1 MRTIISRFCDFYLSH
16 YRISAV
22 VALVTLVFCSYWS
35 SKLTIDSNQLNL
47 LPQDLPQV
55 IEAKKITEMVGGTG
69 YIVLGLRMKERDE
82 GDKYLAQARIL
93 KHQGNEAEAGKMLNK
108 ANELYEKERPKH
120 LREAEELK
128 KASDEL
134 YEDLMKLKE
143 VKFIVH
149 KFSLEF
155 VKKKLLYYMKTD
167 DLREAFRR
175 IGIKREE
182 MIEKASPFY
191 IELEKKDYNLDLS
204 DIRKKYS
211 KLGKKEIIDDYYVSP
226 DRKMMIMTVKP
237 SFSMN
242 EIDKSRLL
250 IDVIKETV
258 AKRELGKRGIEVGFT
273 GTYVQ
278 YVDNYDSISKSLA
291 PTLWISMI
299 GIAAILWIFIRRIRI
314 ILSLLIS
321 LVFSIIVT
329 FGVTYI
335 VIGKL
340 NIITAIFGG
349 ILAGFGIDFGIQFIF
364 RFREE
369 FWHRQDMLAAIKES
383 IIETGSAAFSSTLTI
398 AVAFGVMIAS
408 EFRGFSEFGLI
419 SAYGII
425 ITAFSMFFLT
435 PLILVIFTKFMPGM
449 MAYLS
454 QKPSEKSDEQGEGG
468 YKRWDMP
475 KVARRILIFAPVI
488 VVIMGYFSSR
498 VGFDNDSRN
507 MLAADLASEIL
518 KEEIDLRYDI
528 AGDPMAVAT
537 DTIEE
542 AASLFDYLDPLEGKN
557 AEYIGQLVSLFSFI
571 PPPDQQTANEVLIR
585 EFAAANSQI
594 KLALIPPEYRQYWP
608 MYLNIVGQKPFDF
621 QDLPKY
627 VSSPFRSVE
636 TSKVQGWLTFIYPQ
650 VDKLFLAQDIQVLDE
665 IVGELNYPAVGR
677 RTILKMA
684 LNTAAWE
691 RKTGRRAAGAD
702 VRKPVLRLNLS
713 QRETNAV
720 VDMANRMTAPE
731 LHALKIL
738 PGIADVII
746 KNRPYKAVED
756 IQKAKWRARTTGSVI
771 LVAKFTKIVLKESQT
786 LIVGTIILVVGV
798 LFASFRGIVSS
809 LTALVPLV
817 IGMISM
823 LGAMALTNVK
833 LNYFNIIIVPIIIG
847 YGMNAGIFIMFRFFE
862 DRSVSKVLY
871 HTGAAIAASNLTSLA
886 GWGSLIIAVHPGIRS
901 MGYAACIG
909 IATTM
914 IASLVILPAILEV
927 IEERKPGWLKRG
939 RWPFSKTEVAYAS
952 ASTSVSSASPA
963 VDVHGEVHVPK
974 TTVRSKRKAPAKKSG
989 HRGGGSGKR

>member
-1 MRTIISRFCDFYLSH
+1 MRTIISRFCDFYLTH
-16 YRISAV
+16 YKASAAM
-22 VALVTLVFCSYWS
+22 ALAVLCVCAYFT

-55 IEAKKITEMVGGTG
+55 VEAKKITEMVGGTG

-82 GDKYLAQARIL
+82 GDKYLGQARIL
-93 KHQGNEAEAGKMLNK
+93 KHQGNEAEATKMLNK

-120 LREAEELK
+120 LQQAEALK

-155 VKKKLLYYMKTD
+155 VKKKLLYYMKTE

-226 DRKMMIMTVKP
+226 DRKMMIMTIKP

-250 IDVIKETV
+250 IELIKDTV
-258 AKRELGKRGIEVGFT
+258 AKRELEKRGIEVGFT

-299 GIAAILWIFIRRIRI
+299 GISLVLFAFIRRFRI
-314 ILSLLIS
+314 IIALLIS
-321 LVFSIIVT
+321 LIFSIVVT

-349 ILAGFGIDFGIQFIF
+349 ILAGFGIDFGIQFVF

-369 FWHRQDMLAAIKES
+369 FWHRKDMNDAIKES
-383 IIETGSAAFSSTLTI
+383 IIETGGAAFSSTLTI
-398 AVAFGVMIAS
+398 AAAFGVMIAS

-435 PLILVIFTKFMPGM
+435 PLIIVIFTKLMPGM
-449 MAYLS
+449 TAYLS
-454 QKPSEKSDEQGEGG
+454 QKPSEQSDEQGEGG
-468 YKRWDMP
+468 YKRWNMP
-475 KVARRILIFAPVI
+475 KVARRILVFAPLVVI
-488 VVIMGYFSSR
+488 VMGFFSTR

-542 AASLFDYLDPLEGKN
+542 TASLFDYLDPLEGKN
-557 AEYIGQLVSLFSFI
+557 SEYIGQLVSLFSFI
-571 PPPDQQTANEVLIR
+571 PPPDQQAANEVLIR

-608 MYLNIVGQKPFDF
+608 MYLNIVSQKPFDF

-627 VSSPFRSVE
+627 VTSPFRSVE

-665 IVGELNYPAVGR
+665 IVGELHYPAVGR
-677 RTILKMA
+677 RTLLKMA
-684 LNTAAWE
+684 LNTGAWE
-691 RKTGRRAAGAD
+691 RRTGRRAPGTD
-702 VRKPVLRLNLS
+702 VRKQVLRLNLS
-713 QRETNAV
+713 EREQNAI
-720 VDMANRMTAPE
+720 VDMANRMSAAD
-731 LHALKIL
+731 LQSLKIL
-738 PGIADVII
+738 PGIADVIV
-746 KNRPYKAVED
+746 KGRPYKSMED
-756 IQKAKWRARTTGSVI
+756 IQKTKWRARTTGSVI
-771 LVAKFTKIVLKESQT
+771 LVAKFTKIVLKESRT
-786 LIVGTIILVVGV
+786 LIVGTVVLVVLI
-798 LFASFRGIVSS
+798 LFASFRGIISS
-809 LTALVPLV
+809 FTALVPLV

-823 LGAMALTNVK
+823 LGVMAITNVK
-833 LNYFNIIIVPIIIG
+833 LNYFNIIIVPIVIG

-871 HTGAAIAASNLTSLA
+871 HTGAAIAASNLTSLV

-914 IASLVILPAILEV
+914 LASLVILPSILEV

-939 RWPFSKTEVAYAS
+939 RMPFSKAEVSYAAASPSGSFAS
-952 ASTSVSSASPA
+952 AD

-974 TTVRSKRKAPAKKSG
+974 TGVRSKRKAPAKKSG
-989 HRGGGSGKR
+989 NRGGGRSKR